1 MSGTGIVWLATFVS
15 GLFLTFAWLGWRFFL
30 IAGSPRKSPPDL
42 PVAQTAVALP
52 TIGDGGTTQGRT
64 RISAARLPRGLP
76 LALLAVLAVGGVVVG
91 VVFSF
96 AGYIEPDPLSVV
108 EMPRQAHIQGALNPE
123 RLVPPPALPPSLFIG
138 VDRPALESA
147 DRDWRKLDRQFAAKV
162 LLVFER
168 LRERGYTFALLEGYR
183 SPERQDLLAAMGSHV
198 TSAKAFQSKHQY
210 GMAVDIA
217 PLRDQ
222 RFVVSERDPWAMAAY
237 LALGEE
243 AARAGLEWGGRWWF
257 KDYGHIE
264 LAAALP
270 APAAQGR

>member
-1 MSGTGIVWLATFVS
+1 MSGPGIVWLATFVS

-30 IAGSPRKSPPDL
+30 ISGSPRRSPPDMSI
-42 PVAQTAVALP
+42 AQTAVVLP
-52 TIGDGGTTQGRT
+52 EIGDRSTAKT
-64 RISAARLPRGLP
+64 RAWIYGARLPRGLP
-76 LALLAVLAVGGVVVG
+76 LALVAVLAVGGVVVG

-162 LLVFER
+162 LLVFDR
-168 LRERGYTFALLEGYR
+168 LRERGYDFALLEGYR

-210 GMAVDIA
+210 GMAVDVA

-222 RFVVSERDPWAMAAY
+222 RFVVSERAPWAMAAY

-270 APAAQGR
+270 APATQGR

>member
-30 IAGSPRKSPPDL
+30 IAGTPRKPPQEMPTAQAATAPH
-42 PVAQTAVALP
+42 PVGV
-52 TIGDGGTTQGRT
+52 GGTTNVRT
-64 RISAARLPRGLP
+64 KLFGARMPRGLP
-76 LALLAVLAVGGVVVG
+76 LALVAVLMVGGIVVG

-183 SPERQDLLAAMGSHV
+183 SPERQDVLAAMGSHV

-210 GMAVDIA
+210 GMAVDVA

-243 AARAGLEWGGRWWF
+243 AARAGLDWGGRWWF

-270 APAAQGR
+270 APATQGR

>member
-15 GLFLTFAWLGWRFFL
+15 ALLMVFAWLGWRFFL
-30 IAGSPRKSPPDL
+30 VAGSLRSPPSDM
-42 PVAQTAVALP
+42 PITPATVALSP
-52 TIGDGGTTQGRT
+52 LENDNKPRNRT
-64 RISAARLPRGLP
+64 RISAALVPRELP
-76 LALLAVLAVGGVVVG
+76 LALIAVLGVGGVVVG
-91 VVFSF
+91 AVFSF
-96 AGYIEPDPLSVV
+96 SGHIEPDPLSVV

-162 LLVFER
+162 LVVIER
-168 LRERGYTFALLEGYR
+168 LRERGYDFGLLEAYR

-270 APAAQGR
+270 APATKGR

>member
-1 MSGTGIVWLATFVS
+1 MPT
-15 GLFLTFAWLGWRFFL
+15 
-30 IAGSPRKSPPDL
+30 
-42 PVAQTAVALP
+42 AQTAATLLP
-52 TIGDGGTTQGRT
+52 VGGGGTAKVRT
-64 RISAARLPRGLP
+64 KYFAARLPRGLP
-76 LALLAVLAVGGVVVG
+76 LALLAVLVVGGIVVG
-91 VVFSF
+91 AVFSF

-138 VDRPALESA
+138 IDRPALESA

-162 LLVFER
+162 LIVFER
-168 LRERGYTFALLEGYR
+168 LRERGYEFALLEGYR
-183 SPERQDLLAAMGSHV
+183 SPERQDLLAGMGNHV

-210 GMAVDIA
+210 GMAVDVA

-222 RFVVSERDPWAMAAY
+222 RFIVSERDPWAMNAY
-237 LALGEE
+237 LALGDE
-243 AARAGLEWGGRWWF
+243 AARAGLDWGGRWWF

-270 APAAQGR
+270 APATLGR

>member
-30 IAGSPRKSPPDL
+30 IAGTPRRSPQEMPTAQAAAAL
-42 PVAQTAVALP
+42 HPVGV
-52 TIGDGGTTQGRT
+52 GGTTNVRT
-64 RISAARLPRGLP
+64 RFFGARMPRGLP
-76 LALLAVLAVGGVVVG
+76 LALVAVVMVGGIVVG

-108 EMPRQAHIQGALNPE
+108 EMPRQSHIQGALNPE

-162 LLVFER
+162 LQVFDR

-183 SPERQDLLAAMGSHV
+183 SPERQDVLAAMGSHV

-210 GMAVDIA
+210 GMAVDVA

-243 AARAGLEWGGRWWF
+243 AARAGLDWGGRWWF

-270 APAAQGR
+270 APATPRR